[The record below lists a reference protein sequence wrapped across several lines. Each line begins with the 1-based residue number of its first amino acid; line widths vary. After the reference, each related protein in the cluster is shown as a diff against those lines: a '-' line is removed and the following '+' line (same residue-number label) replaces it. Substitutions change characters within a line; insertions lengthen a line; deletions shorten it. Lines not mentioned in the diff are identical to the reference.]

1 MDPGFASRE
10 RVEFERRTQSE
21 LGFPI
26 GVSSVSLKLEEEK
39 SFEFQRK
46 CWKRKNCSKNSFLEK
61 RKNFLRIV
69 F

>member
-46 CWKRKNCSKNSFLEK
+46 CWKR
-61 RKNFLRIV
+61 RKLF
-69 F
+69 